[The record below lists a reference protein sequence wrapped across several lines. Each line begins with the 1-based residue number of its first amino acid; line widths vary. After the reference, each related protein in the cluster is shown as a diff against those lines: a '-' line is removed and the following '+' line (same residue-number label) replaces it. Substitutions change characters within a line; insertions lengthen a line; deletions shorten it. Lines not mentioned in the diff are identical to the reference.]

1 MVHPNEFLA
10 PSPETWYN
18 NFQHSREVLSM
29 TELEI
34 MQRAKMYMDM
44 LAQGIDPIS
53 GRAVPGDSALNQA
66 RLTRCFSYVSEVL
79 DKVIANGGT
88 VVPAPKTQAFTI
100 SLEQLA
106 MVQLSAEPVT
116 VSWIIDSLARA
127 VNNPDMRKLSATAIT
142 NWLLQQ
148 GFLEKRTNAE
158 GKNIR
163 IPTPSG
169 HAIGLTSETRQGRD
183 GEYQMVLYNLN
194 AQRFILD
201 HLMEMLH

>member
-1 MVHPNEFLA
+1 
-10 PSPETWYN
+10 
-18 NFQHSREVLSM
+18 M

-66 RLTRCFSYVSEVL
+66 RLARCFSYVSEVL
-79 DKVIANGGT
+79 DKVITNGGN
-88 VVPAPKTQAFTI
+88 VGSAPKTQAFAI
-100 SLEQLA
+100 SPEQLA

-127 VNNPDMRKLSATAIT
+127 VNNPDMRKLSATVIT

-158 GKNIR
+158 GKNTR

-201 HLMEMLH
+201 HLMEMLR